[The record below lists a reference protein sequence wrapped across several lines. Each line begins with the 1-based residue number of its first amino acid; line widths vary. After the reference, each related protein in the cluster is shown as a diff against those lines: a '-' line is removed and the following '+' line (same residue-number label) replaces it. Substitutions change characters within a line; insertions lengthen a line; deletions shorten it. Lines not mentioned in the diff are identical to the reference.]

1 MKGEAVA
8 LDDLL
13 PVGAG
18 SKGDALHGF
27 SLPKS
32 GIAL

>member
-18 SKGDALHGF
+18 SKGDALH
-27 SLPKS
+27 LAAP
-32 GIAL
+32 LRLQPD